1 MVFSHSLLFNP
12 IALGG
17 LPMEINALVIT
28 LIVIIIFLSAV
39 MLYREFSQLRN
50 EKNALR
56 EENHELKVRIEKF
69 EASSRKRIPY
79 AVYEAML
86 DAMAGL
92 DVEEREAQF
101 HSNIRENIRAHIY
114 RAMTIGTNREGEK

>member
-1 MVFSHSLLFNP
+1 
-12 IALGG
+12 
-17 LPMEINALVIT
+17 MEINALVIT
-28 LIVIIIFLSAV
+28 LIVIIIFLSAL

-56 EENHELKVRIEKF
+56 EENRELKARIEKF

>member
-1 MVFSHSLLFNP
+1 
-12 IALGG
+12 
-17 LPMEINALVIT
+17 MEINILVIT
-28 LIVIIIFLSAV
+28 LIVIIIFLSAL
-39 MLYREFSQLRN
+39 MLYREFQQLRN
-50 EKNALR
+50 ENKSLR
-56 EENHELKVRIEKF
+56 VDNKSLNIENGTLSERVRVLEES
-69 EASSRKRIPY
+69 ARKRMPY
-79 AVYEAML
+79 EAYEAML

>member
-1 MVFSHSLLFNP
+1 
-12 IALGG
+12 
-17 LPMEINALVIT
+17 MEINALVIT

-39 MLYREFSQLRN
+39 RN